1 MEQSILGR
9 SSPFFSG
16 KPLLMEEAPTSAT
29 LLGRLRDRADQ
40 TAWVAFVDRYGRM
53 IFSWCRNRGLQVAD
67 AEDVTQEVLTV
78 LSDTLRG
85 FVYDPDK
92 GRFRNYLQVVTRRAV
107 GQLVARKE
115 RRSALGGVNAQ
126 EFLEALEA
134 REDLAKRL
142 QQEFDHELLELAQ
155 QRVAQRVDAR
165 TLEAFRLTAEM
176 GLTGEDAA
184 RQLDMTVA
192 AVYMAR
198 SRVQKLLREE
208 VEKLEQLG

>member
-1 MEQSILGR
+1 
-9 SSPFFSG
+9 
-16 KPLLMEEAPTSAT
+16 MEEALTSAT

-40 TAWVAFVDRYGRM
+40 TAWIAFVNRYGRM
-53 IFSWCRNRGLQVAD
+53 IFSWSRKRGLQVAD

-78 LSDTLRG
+78 LSDTLRD
-85 FVYDPDK
+85 FVYNPEK

-107 GQLVARKE
+107 GQLVARQE
-115 RRSALGGVNAQ
+115 RRTAQGGQNTQ
-126 EFLEALEA
+126 DLLEAVEA
-134 REDLAKRL
+134 REDLANKL
-142 QQEFDHELLELAQ
+142 QQEFDHEILELAQ

-165 TLEAFRLTAEM
+165 TLEAFRLTAEQ

-184 RQLDMTVA
+184 RQLDMKVA